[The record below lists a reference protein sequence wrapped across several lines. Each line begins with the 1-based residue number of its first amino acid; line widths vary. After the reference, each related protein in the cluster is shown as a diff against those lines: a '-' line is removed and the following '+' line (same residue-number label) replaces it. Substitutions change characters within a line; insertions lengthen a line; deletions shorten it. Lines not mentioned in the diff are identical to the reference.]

1 MKINQLKRKKMDDID
16 MVLAD
21 LAKRRN
27 VLYSV
32 PLWTEKEYQEL
43 ADIREINKRLFF
55 FLKGKRAVY
64 KNSDYTFTE
73 AMNDYEKTQ
82 I

>member
-1 MKINQLKRKKMDDID
+1 MDDID

-21 LAKRRN
+21 LEKRRSAISA
-27 VLYSV
+27 VTF
-32 PLWTEKEYQEL
+32 WTEKEYQEL

-55 FLKGKRAVY
+55 FLKGKRAAY

>member
-1 MKINQLKRKKMDDID
+1 MDDID

-32 PLWTEKEYQEL
+32 PLWTEKEFKEL
-43 ADIREINKRLFF
+43 AEISEINKRLFF

-64 KNSDYTFTE
+64 GNPDYSFTE
-73 AMNDYEKTQ
+73 AVEEYEKTQ
-82 I
+82 KF